1 LKSPPKINDDDTLA
15 MPLVILCTTE
25 PVVSRI
31 MGAALAYHSVMFS
44 TEALTWTEPTIKKDD
59 AEDPS
64 IISFVGCKMA
74 MGTDGHPDKSFNI
87 VENVV
92 TTLKVLY
99 IETYKAQSPLW

>member
-1 LKSPPKINDDDTLA
+1 MDHSDENNDE
-15 MPLVILCTTE
+15 VILFITE

-59 AEDPS
+59 ASDAS
-64 IISFVGCKMA
+64 IISGCKIA
-74 MGTDGHPDKSFNI
+74 IGTDGHPDKSFNM

-92 TTLKVLY
+92 TTLKILKLE
-99 IETYKAQSPLW
+99 IYKAQSPLS